1 MRRVILLATLAAVGS
16 VVAETDNHQTD
27 TDASSTCGLYL
38 AISSTST
45 VKSTIWGLYAGRDIP
60 KQSSIG
66 SPDVGIHMP
75 YIRANSYI
83 AELDEEEEGE
93 EHHQQTVL
101 SNIVH
106 FFESFFWVA
115 DTVGARFEVDGPP
128 GKGSI
133 SAVPGAGVLA
143 AYNPKRTNANWNITA
158 IYHRPPTT
166 STSTE
171 TNTGLAHPN
180 RGAISP
186 FYNVQVIST
195 SDIPAGSEVFMEFGD
210 AWREQEEN
218 AEEDLTKEDYTRVDE
233 TVEQMIAFF
242 EKHKESLDV
251 DSKNE
256 IYSFLI
262 KDVMKAAL
270 GASKARRIASILPPK
285 PDELHKVR
293 DGGGSL
299 AYSDPSAQRSIEWL
313 QTYGLCVDN
322 IRAGTSTV
330 PNAGQGA
337 FATRTIPKDGLVA
350 PVPVTHI
357 VDKAV
362 LDMHELEVSEEDG
375 EQVRASDEVITQ
387 QLMINYCYGH
397 PKSTMVF
404 FPVGPVAA
412 LSE

>member
-1 MRRVILLATLAAVGS
+1 MWRVILLFVALAAVRS
-16 VVAETDNHQTD
+16 VVAETENHPLDD
-27 TDASSTCGLYL
+27 TDESNTCGLYL

-45 VKSTIWGLYAGRDIP
+45 VKSTNWGLYAGKDISN
-60 KQSSIG
+60 QSSIG

-75 YIRANSYI
+75 HIRANSYI
-83 AELDEEEEGE
+83 AELDKDEDDQE
-93 EHHQQTVL
+93 QAVL
-101 SNIVH
+101 TNIVH

-143 AYNPKRTNANWNITA
+143 AFNPKRTNANWNVTA

-166 STSTE
+166 TT
-171 TNTGLAHPN
+171 TGIAHTN

-195 SDIPAGSEVFMEFGD
+195 SNIPAGSEVFMEFGD
-210 AWREQEEN
+210 AWRDQEGN

-242 EKHKESLDV
+242 EKHKDSLDI

-256 IYSFLI
+256 IYSFLVN
-262 KDVMKAAL
+262 DVMKAAL
-270 GASKARRIASILPPK
+270 GVSKARRITSILPPK
-285 PDELHKVR
+285 PDELHKVV

-299 AYSDPSAQRSIEWL
+299 AYSDPAAQRSIEWL

-322 IRAGTSTV
+322 IRAGTSTI

-357 VDKAV
+357 VDKSV

-397 PKSTMVF
+397 PRSTMVF

-412 LSE
+412 LSK